1 ESKNTPSLTMCFVLV
16 LFLIALGSFAYA
28 QGDGSADK
36 NVASPP
42 TGATKEGATRE
53 EVEQVRSEVAKQR
66 QTIEELKAMIQRL
79 AEANPQAANAS
90 HPLQTSQQATD
101 GAHLVNAVI
110 VQPEAA
116 AEPAETAQA
125 AKPSDKKP
133 AEKKETAVVA
143 GWNGEH
149 FFIKS
154 TDGKF
159 QIQPYGYVQSDHR
172 AYEGDGAPSNT
183 FVIRRARFGFQGNYG
198 TRYTFAVLADAAAT
212 NGLILRD
219 LYVNAQV
226 RPAFQVQIGQFKE
239 PFAQEELTTVTNID

>member
-1 ESKNTPSLTMCFVLV
+1 
-16 LFLIALGSFAYA
+16 
-28 QGDGSADK
+28 
-36 NVASPP
+36 
-42 TGATKEGATRE
+42 TKEGATRE
-53 EVEQVRSEVAKQR
+53 EVEQLRSEVAKER
-66 QTIEELKAMIQRL
+66 QTIEELKAMVQRL

-149 FFIKS
+149 FFIQS

-159 QIQPYGYVQSDHR
+159 QIQPYGCCYGLPQ
-172 AYEGDGAPSNT
+172 P
-183 FVIRRARFGFQGNYG
+183 RRYGSRGHFRRRRPVLGERIQWQGNPG
-198 TRYTFAVLADAAAT
+198 S
-212 NGLILRD
+212 
-219 LYVNAQV
+219 
-226 RPAFQVQIGQFKE
+226 
-239 PFAQEELTTVTNID
+239 